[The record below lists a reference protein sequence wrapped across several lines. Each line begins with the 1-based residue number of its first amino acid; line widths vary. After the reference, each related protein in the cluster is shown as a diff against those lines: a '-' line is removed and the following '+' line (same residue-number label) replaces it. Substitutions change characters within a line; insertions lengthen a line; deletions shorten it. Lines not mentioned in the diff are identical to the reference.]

1 MYMWMTTLDLV
12 RGKYIQKKRSSKAKY
27 IEEFLKNPVTLVHSF
42 YEWSKWSTQDAIKYS
57 M

>member
-1 MYMWMTTLDLV
+1 MTTLDLV

-27 IEEFLKNPVTLVHSF
+27 IEEFLKNPVTSVHSF